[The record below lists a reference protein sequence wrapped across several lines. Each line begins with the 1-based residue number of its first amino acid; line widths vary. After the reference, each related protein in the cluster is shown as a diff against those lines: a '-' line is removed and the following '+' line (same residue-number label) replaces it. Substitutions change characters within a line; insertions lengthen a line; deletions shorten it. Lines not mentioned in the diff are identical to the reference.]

1 MPTFNKEVTIKADL
15 SLASVDE
22 VEIDEDVEIGE
33 CGVYDIHMQSSACPD
48 FYSHKKALCDA
59 LFNASRCAI
68 SLEVE

>member
-33 CGVYDIHMQSSACPD
+33 
-48 FYSHKKALCDA
+48 
-59 LFNASRCAI
+59 
-68 SLEVE
+68 